1 MTARPKISYGQAGLN
16 GPYVARGV
24 PEGEKRELGRQIDRL
39 EELDADQLAD
49 ALGLYG
55 WGRWDRMRKESLG
68 YSKPGHT
75 FSAKGTWEPDLRR
88 HIYPV
93 SDEEGM
99 RIDAAISTLKSGER
113 VVIEAIYRD
122 WIPWKR
128 LPHELGVSASTI
140 RKYQHIALGKLE
152 ILLLGAWEDG

>member
-1 MTARPKISYGQAGLN
+1 MKAKIYYGPAGIS
-16 GPYVARGV
+16 GPYLAQAEPQG
-24 PEGEKRELGRQIDRL
+24 GKRELGRQIERL
-39 EELDADQLAD
+39 EELDADQLAE

-68 YSKPGHT
+68 YSKPPHT

-99 RIDAAISTLKSGER
+99 RIDAAVSTLKSGER
-113 VVIEAIYRD
+113 VVIETIYRD
-122 WIPWKR
+122 WVPWKR
-128 LPHELGVSASTI
+128 LPQELGVSTSTI
-140 RKYQHIALGKLE
+140 RKYQHIALGKLD
-152 ILLLGAWEDG
+152 ILLRGAWEDA